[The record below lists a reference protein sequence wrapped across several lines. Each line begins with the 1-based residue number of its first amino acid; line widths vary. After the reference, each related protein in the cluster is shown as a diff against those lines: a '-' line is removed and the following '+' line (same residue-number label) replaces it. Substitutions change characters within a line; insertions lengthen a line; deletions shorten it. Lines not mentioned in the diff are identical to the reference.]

1 MGTTFEVRVWW
12 REDQQQLAPIAALW
26 SELQRCEEALSDYL
40 SASEARRLV
49 DRRSWTPVGEVL
61 AEALQWGGR
70 LHEASGGVVD
80 PTVGPLTRLWRR
92 AARQGTLPPQ
102 DRLETAREAVGWHL
116 LEQRPG
122 PEARA
127 TREGMRLDF
136 GAFGKGLA
144 LDRMGRLLVEAGL
157 PHFMLDGG
165 GDLLLGLAPPGAP
178 GWPVRIEGR
187 PGDSAS
193 LLLAEC
199 AVATS
204 GLAARPLVIDEVQI
218 GHILDARSGTWLDQD
233 AAATV
238 VAPCAAQADGWATA
252 LCVLGTSGLAL
263 LPAEASARIVH
274 DGADGASVSV
284 TGVFEGEAPAR

>member
-12 REDQQQLAPIAALW
+12 REDQQQWAPIAALW

-40 SASEARRLV
+40 STSEARRLV

-102 DRLETAREAVGWHL
+102 DRLETARGAVGWHL

-263 LPAEASARIVH
+263 LPAEASARIVQ

-284 TGVFEGEAPAR
+284 TGVFEEEAPAR

>member
-1 MGTTFEVRVWW
+1 MGTTFEVRVWC
-12 REDQQQLAPIAALW
+12 REDHPEAIPIGALW
-26 SELQRCEEALSDYL
+26 SELQRCEQALSDYR
-40 SASEARRLV
+40 STSESRRLV
-49 DRRSWTPVGEVL
+49 EGRSWTPVGEVL
-61 AEALQWGGR
+61 AEGLQWGEH

-116 LEQRPG
+116 LEHRPG

-233 AAATV
+233 VAATV
-238 VAPCAAQADGWATA
+238 VASYAAEADGWATA

-263 LPAEASARIVH
+263 LPAEASARIVQH
-274 DGADGASVSV
+274 GADSASVSA
-284 TGVFEGEAPAR
+284 TGVFEGEAHAR